1 MSMRTFVSVVSGA
14 LGLGLLACN
23 PFAGP
28 PKEVI
33 ETVPLPALLRA
44 PNPLL
49 GIRQTSDQHAQIDS
63 IRTMYRT
70 QLRSMGRPTRYNQDD
85 MENVVQREIVDIRGV
100 LTPEQQVIFDRHVAA
115 AEAGPA
121 PTPGV
126 IDH

>member
-1 MSMRTFVSVVSGA
+1 MSMKTLVSAVSGA
-14 LGLGLLACN
+14 SLLGLLACN

-28 PKEVI
+28 PREIV

-44 PNPLL
+44 PNPML
-49 GIRQTSDQHAQIDS
+49 GITQTYDQHAVIDS

-70 QLRSMGRPTRYNQDD
+70 QLRTMGRPTRDNQDD
-85 MENVVQREIVDIRGV
+85 MANVIQREIVDLRGV
-100 LTPEQQVIFDRHVAA
+100 LTSEQQAIFDRHVAA
-115 AEAGPA
+115 AQAGPA